1 MSATNQIGWIEVGAD
16 RPEEAERFYGQM
28 FGWNFA
34 DDDDSVGPDGQP
46 YRIVTGPGG
55 GAPLGGFYGTGGKV
69 PPQAIFMVLVAD
81 TEAACRQAEAA
92 GGKVLV
98 GPQREPSGLVFARLA
113 DPAGTLFGVFTPP
126 ARP

>member
-1 MSATNQIGWIEVGAD
+1 MNQIGWIEVGAD
-16 RPEEAERFYGQM
+16 RPEEAERFYGEV
-28 FGWNFA
+28 FGWTFA
-34 DDDDSVGPDGQP
+34 DDSDSVGPDGQP
-46 YRIVTGPGG
+46 YRIATAPG

-113 DPAGTLFGVFTPP
+113 DPAGTTLGVFTPP